1 MARTMRKTTSAA
13 KLDTTPVEKN
23 AIKEEVSEK
32 RTVVKKKKK
41 FAEDDGI
48 LCRSVTPGK
57 LIMIGNKT
65 GMKYIWNDY
74 GHEYEVEYR
83 DLVIAVRTRSK
94 FVFGPMFIIEDE
106 DFINEF
112 DLVKKFYDNSYN
124 TADLQKILGLPVED
138 MEKAITALPPEAKKS
153 FKTVASTA
161 VREGSLDSLA
171 KIKVLDEIFGI
182 ELKLLA
188 EMDG

>member
-1 MARTMRKTTSAA
+1 MARTMRKTTSAI
-13 KLDTTPVEKN
+13 KPDTTSVEKN

-161 VREGSLDSLA
+161 VREGTLDSLA

>member
-1 MARTMRKTTSAA
+1 MARTMKKTTATKA
-13 KLDTTPVEKN
+13 ETAPVVEETV
-23 AIKEEVSEK
+23 KEEV
-32 RTVVKKKKK
+32 VKKQPVAKAKRK

-74 GHEYEVEYR
+74 GHEYEIEYR

-112 DLVKKFYDNSYN
+112 DLVKKFYANSYN
-124 TADLQKILGLPVED
+124 TADLQEILGLPVEE

-182 ELKLLA
+182 QLKLLA
-188 EMDG
+188 EMD

>member
-1 MARTMRKTTSAA
+1 MARTMKKTASTKVETAPVVEEAA
-13 KLDTTPVEKN
+13 
-23 AIKEEVSEK
+23 KEEVKKQPVIE
-32 RTVVKKKKK
+32 KKKK

-74 GHEYEVEYR
+74 GHEYEIEYR
-83 DLVIAVRTRSK
+83 DLVIAVRTRSN
-94 FVFGPMFIIEDE
+94 FIFGPMFIIEDE

-112 DLVKKFYDNSYN
+112 DLVKKFYANSYN
-124 TADLQKILGLPVED
+124 TADLKKILGLPVEE
-138 MEKAITALPPEAKKS
+138 MEKAIAALPPEAKKS
-153 FKTVASTA
+153 FKIVASTA

-171 KIKVLDEIFGI
+171 KIRVLDEIFGI

-188 EMDG
+188 EMDR